1 MTRNAKLL
9 RNISF
14 GLTAIIIL
22 VLATATFVET
32 IQGSTRIYSFTVF
45 TIMWILVAISS
56 VTYLMVRKVIRRKAI
71 FLLHISFAVILVGAF
86 VTRLCGEQ
94 GIVHLRQGET
104 PAHQFIASDGTIY
117 AMPFNISLKDF
128 ELVYYPGTVAPM
140 DYVSTIVIQDG
151 KTIVGGNV
159 SMNNIYSYQGYRF
172 YQSTYGLS

>member
-32 IQGSTRIYSFTVF
+32 IQGSTRIYSSTVF

-56 VTYLMVRKVIRRKAI
+56 VTYLVVRKVIRRKAI

-104 PAHQFIASDGTIY
+104 PAHQF
-117 AMPFNISLKDF
+117 
-128 ELVYYPGTVAPM
+128 
-140 DYVSTIVIQDG
+140 
-151 KTIVGGNV
+151 
-159 SMNNIYSYQGYRF
+159 
-172 YQSTYGLS
+172 